1 MPHSC
6 GYEFFKHGRTNTE
19 VSILLED
26 RNRGRCTMGC
36 FHTASETDLTATGV
50 FNTWG
55 FQDCGLPVFK
65 VIFFS
70 LNIIVIIPLQRKEIM
85 S

>member
-6 GYEFFKHGRTNTE
+6 GYEFFIHGRTNTE

-36 FHTASETDLTATGV
+36 FHTASETDLTATGDFV
-50 FNTWG
+50 VNKAGYLLFVKYHC
-55 FQDCGLPVFK
+55 DLLCK
-65 VIFFS
+65 
-70 LNIIVIIPLQRKEIM
+70 
-85 S
+85 